1 MHASQATPRF
11 PHLFQPLK
19 IGTLELRNRT
29 TSPPHA
35 SAIGNIYGSED
46 EALQNIAYFDAR
58 AGAGLA
64 WVGALSTLL
73 GNHLIPGFDPT
84 GVGATTTG
92 FFRLPWFVE
101 RIQQFSD
108 AMHRHGTR
116 VTVQMVHQG
125 GMPHAPSPVMSAPVI
140 NLMPHVMDQT
150 DIDAFVREYAA
161 SARLAAEGRADG
173 VEIHLNHDDLH
184 EWFLS
189 PVTNHRSDGYGG
201 SLENRCRFTREVLQA
216 IREAVGDNFTV
227 GVRMNLREEHPR
239 GYQVDGAIQIAQYL
253 ESTGLIDYVHGVVG
267 NPWGNPSYIQPDY
280 FQPAQW
286 SDLTGQLR
294 SAIGL
299 PVVYTGKVNSPEVA
313 ESVLASGH
321 ADVVGLARAIIAD
334 GDLIAKAERGESD
347 QVRPCIGCNEC
358 ISRRY
363 VEGIPFSCTVNP
375 GAGQERWR
383 PVLPGR
389 TQRRLLVV
397 GAGPPGLEL
406 AASMAE
412 AGVQVTLWEA
422 EEHLG
427 GQLRYAM
434 QASGNHRYT
443 EYLDWQTRR
452 LDRLGVELRT
462 GFRADAA
469 EVLEREADWVAF
481 ATGATARR
489 PHIPGVDQ
497 DWVLEARDVLAG
509 RVQPGQRV
517 AIVAQDDHLPPLLLA
532 DFLAER
538 GHEVTLI
545 YGTNG
550 PAQLIGRYTL
560 GAIMGRLD
568 ARDVAIHTMQE
579 VTAIGDHNLRLR
591 HVYSTR
597 ERELGPWDSV
607 VLACGSVSV
616 TEPYNSVKAEREG
629 VHVLGDAYAPRRA
642 VFATR
647 QAHALTRALLS

>member
-1 MHASQATPRF
+1 
-11 PHLFQPLK
+11 
-19 IGTLELRNRT
+19 
-29 TSPPHA
+29 
-35 SAIGNIYGSED
+35 
-46 EALQNIAYFDAR
+46 
-58 AGAGLA
+58 
-64 WVGALSTLL
+64 
-73 GNHLIPGFDPT
+73 
-84 GVGATTTG
+84 
-92 FFRLPWFVE
+92 
-101 RIQQFSD
+101 
-108 AMHRHGTR
+108 
-116 VTVQMVHQG
+116 
-125 GMPHAPSPVMSAPVI
+125 MSAPVI
-140 NLMPHVMDQT
+140 NLMPHVMDQA
-150 DIDAFVREYAA
+150 DIDAFVREYAT
-161 SARLAAEGRADG
+161 SARLVAEGRADG

-189 PVTNHRSDGYGG
+189 PVTNQRSDRYGG

-239 GYQVDGAIQIAQYL
+239 GYQVEGAIQIAQYL

-286 SDLTGQLR
+286 SQLAGQLR
-294 SAIGL
+294 RAIGL

-334 GDLIAKAERGESD
+334 GELIAKAERGESD

-375 GAGQERWR
+375 TAGQERWR
-383 PVLPGR
+383 PAR
-389 TQRRLLVV
+389 TDRAQRRLLVV
-397 GAGPPGLEL
+397 GGGPAGLEL

-422 EEHLG
+422 EDQLG

-434 QASGNHRYT
+434 QAPGNHRYT

-452 LDRLGVELRT
+452 LDRLGVELQT

-469 EVLEREADWVAF
+469 EVLKRDADWVAF
-481 ATGATARR
+481 ATGAGARR
-489 PHIPGVDQ
+489 PNIPGVDQ

-509 RVQPGQRV
+509 RAQPGQRV

-532 DFLAER
+532 DFLSER

-568 ARDVAIHTMQE
+568 ARDVTIHTMQE
-579 VTAIGDHNLRLR
+579 VTAIGDHSLSLR

-597 ERELGPWDSV
+597 ERDLGPWDSI
-607 VLACGSVSV
+607 VLACGGVSV
-616 TEPYNSVKAEREG
+616 TEPYNSVKAQRGG

-647 QAHALTRALLS
+647 QAHALARSLLS

>member
-1 MHASQATPRF
+1 MKKSQASHSF
-11 PHLFQPLK
+11 SHLFQPIR

-46 EALQNIAYFDAR
+46 EALQNIAYFETRAR
-58 AGAGLA
+58 AGLA

-84 GVGATTTG
+84 GVGATTAG

-101 RIQQFSD
+101 RIQQFSG

-150 DIDAFVREYAA
+150 DIDAFVREYGA

-189 PVTNHRSDGYGG
+189 PATNHRDDRYGG
-201 SLENRCRFTREVLQA
+201 SLENRCRFTREVLQS
-216 IREAVGDNFTV
+216 IRDAVGDNFTV
-227 GVRMNLREEHPR
+227 GVRMNLREENPR

-286 SDLTGQLR
+286 SELAGQLKQ
-294 SAIGL
+294 AIAL

-313 ESVLASGH
+313 EDILARGH

-334 GDLIAKAERGESD
+334 GELIAKAERGEPE

-375 GAGQERWR
+375 AAGHERWR
-383 PVLPGR
+383 PTLPER
-389 TQRRLLVV
+389 SQRNLLVV
-397 GAGPPGLEL
+397 GGGPAGMEL
-406 AASMAE
+406 AASMAD
-412 AGVQVTLWEA
+412 AGARVTLWEA
-422 EEHLG
+422 TDTLG

-434 QASGNHRYT
+434 RAPGNHRYGAWL
-443 EYLDWQTRR
+443 EWQERR
-452 LDRLGVELRT
+452 LAQLGVELRT
-462 GFRADAA
+462 GFTATA
-469 EVLEREADWVAF
+469 ENVLEQDADWVAF
-481 ATGATARR
+481 ATGARPRR
-489 PHIPGVDQ
+489 PAITGAEQ
-497 DWVLEARDVLAG
+497 DWVLEGRDVLAE

-517 AIVAQDDHLPPLLLA
+517 AIIAQDDHLPPLLLA
-532 DFLAER
+532 DFLSGR
-538 GHEVTLI
+538 GHQVTLI
-545 YGTNG
+545 YATNG

-568 ARDVAIHTMQE
+568 ERDVTLITMQE
-579 VTAIGDHNLRLR
+579 VTAIGDHRLSLR

-607 VLACGSVSV
+607 VLACGGVSV
-616 TEPYNSVKAEREG
+616 TNPYATVKSQRAN

-647 QAHALTRALLS
+647 QAHALARSLLG

>member
-1 MHASQATPRF
+1 MHASQAKPHF
-11 PHLFQPLK
+11 PHLFRPLK

-58 AGAGLA
+58 ASAGLA

-84 GVGATTTG
+84 GVGATTHG

-140 NLMPHVMDQT
+140 NLMPHVMDQA
-150 DIDAFVREYAA
+150 DIDAFIREYAA

-189 PVTNHRSDGYGG
+189 PVTNQRSDRYGG

-239 GYQVDGAIQIAQYL
+239 GYQVEGAIQIAQYL

-286 SDLTGQLR
+286 SQLAGQLR
-294 SAIGL
+294 RAIAL

-375 GAGQERWR
+375 TAGQERWR
-383 PVLPGR
+383 PAR
-389 TQRRLLVV
+389 TDRAQRRLLVV
-397 GAGPPGLEL
+397 GGGPAGLEL

-422 EEHLG
+422 EGQLG

-434 QASGNHRYT
+434 QAPGNHRYT

-452 LDRLGVELRT
+452 LDRLGVELQT

-469 EVLEREADWVAF
+469 EVLDRDADWVAF
-481 ATGATARR
+481 ATGASARR
-489 PHIPGVDQ
+489 PNIPGVDQ
-497 DWVLEARDVLAG
+497 DGVLEARDVLAG
-509 RVQPGQRV
+509 HAQPGQRV

-532 DFLAER
+532 DFLSER

-568 ARDVAIHTMQE
+568 ARDVTIHTMQE
-579 VTAIGDHNLRLR
+579 VTAIGDHSLSLR

-597 ERELGPWDSV
+597 ERDLGPWDSI
-607 VLACGSVSV
+607 VLACGGVSV
-616 TEPYNSVKAEREG
+616 TEPYNSVKTQRDG

-647 QAHALTRALLS
+647 QAHALARSLLS